1 MLTVKLI
8 DWYIIGIK
16 FCFPKKFVFLI
27 SILAS
32 MLNVSISN
40 TRFNARS
47 LGSASD
53 VQLLS
58 LTSMLT
64 SMLTSIID
72 VIFDIDSH
80 ANRLAKSV
88 LTGTFARWQALF
100 AWQVV

>member
-16 FCFPKKFVFLI
+16 FCFPKK
-27 SILAS
+27 A
-32 MLNVSISN
+32 
-40 TRFNARS
+40 
-47 LGSASD
+47 
-53 VQLLS
+53 

-64 SMLTSIID
+64 LMLTSIID

-100 AWQVV
+100 ASRQVV